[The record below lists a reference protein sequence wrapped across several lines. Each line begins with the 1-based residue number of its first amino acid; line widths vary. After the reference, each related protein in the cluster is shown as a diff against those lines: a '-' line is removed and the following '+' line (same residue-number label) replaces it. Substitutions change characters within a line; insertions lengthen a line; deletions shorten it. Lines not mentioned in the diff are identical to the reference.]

1 MNCICLALVANNSK
15 EKLTGGRAMIKGCTK
30 RVVVVKDVQS
40 DIFEEAYLIMRPKQ
54 EKTKYKSGHTD
65 IMTEAN
71 RIVLDR
77 MPSDNKTSVTFENK
91 RKLFLKKLVSHP
103 LMNKPPFYELSILIL
118 K

>member
-1 MNCICLALVANNSK
+1 
-15 EKLTGGRAMIKGCTK
+15 MIKGCTK

-65 IMTEAN
+65 IMAEAN

-77 MPSDNKTSVTFENK
+77 TPSENKTSVTFENK
-91 RKLFLKKLVSHP
+91 RRSKRFVRDLVFFGMGA
-103 LMNKPPFYELSILIL
+103 LAGICVFAVTVL
-118 K
+118 